1 MGLDEIDE
9 FLRKKG
15 AVEVLV
21 EIGTGSATYQ
31 NINDAVLAS
40 SSTVSNRLQEAVENE
55 LIEVTHRP
63 TDYGT
68 QKRYALTD
76 SGKRIFDWALDI
88 DLEKKIRELRRVQ
101 RDRDNK
107 MDQLLD
113 YVNRDQTLLKAYSDP
128 NSVTKQELERLSE
141 QDYDVVRKEE
151 PRESREQ
158 RRHEKLHGDLIG
170 EREDDENSSSGQNGE
185 DS

>member
-1 MGLDEIDE
+1 MGFDKIDE

-15 AVEVLV
+15 AVEVIV
-21 EIGTGSATYQ
+21 EIGSGSATYQ
-31 NINDAVLAS
+31 NINEAVLAS
-40 SSTVSNRLQEAVENE
+40 SSTVSNRLNEAVQNE

-68 QKRYALTD
+68 QKRYTLTD
-76 SGKRIFDWALDI
+76 SGKRIYDWVLDI

-113 YVNRDQTLLKAYSDP
+113 YVNRDTVLLKRYSGP
-128 NSVTKQELERLSE
+128 ERRLS
-141 QDYDVVRKEE
+141 DEE
-151 PRESREQ
+151 LKRMSDHHHSGEKAPDEMWEQ
-158 RRHEKLHGDLIG
+158 RRHDNLHASLI
-170 EREDDENSSSGQNGE
+170 RRDSDEDDS
-185 DS
+185 